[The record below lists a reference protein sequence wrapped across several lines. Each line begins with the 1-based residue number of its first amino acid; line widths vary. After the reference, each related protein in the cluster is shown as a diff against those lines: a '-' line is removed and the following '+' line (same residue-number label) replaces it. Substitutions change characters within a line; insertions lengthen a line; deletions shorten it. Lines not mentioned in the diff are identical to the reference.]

1 MWLQQ
6 TGTLVR
12 ALQYLHDG
20 ILVYPVG
27 ISAMLLTVPRKKTYN
42 LNRMAKSPQKKKQ
55 ARENGD
61 KNDYSEKNRIL
72 LDIFSE
78 T

>member
-1 MWLQQ
+1 MLLQQ
-6 TGTLVR
+6 TGTSVR
-12 ALQYLHDG
+12 ALQYLYDG
-20 ILVYPVG
+20 ILVYSIG
-27 ISAMLLTVPRKKTYN
+27 INAMLLTVPRKKTYN
-42 LNRMAKSPQKKKQ
+42 LNHMAKSPQKRKQ
-55 ARENGD
+55 ATENGD

>member
-1 MWLQQ
+1 
-6 TGTLVR
+6 
-12 ALQYLHDG
+12 
-20 ILVYPVG
+20 
-27 ISAMLLTVPRKKTYN
+27 MLLTVPKKKTYN
-42 LNRMAKSPQKKKQ
+42 LNYMAKSPQKRKQ
-55 ARENGD
+55 ATENGD